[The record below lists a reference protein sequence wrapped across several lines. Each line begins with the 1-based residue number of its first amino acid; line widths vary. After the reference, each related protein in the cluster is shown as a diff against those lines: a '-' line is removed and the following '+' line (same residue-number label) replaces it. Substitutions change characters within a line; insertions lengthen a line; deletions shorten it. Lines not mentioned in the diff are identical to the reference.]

1 MTDSGWLFLNTPLPY
16 LGAMYFLAYRHDL
29 GRIARPFRDLSDS
42 SEWHAVF
49 KRLDL
54 AGTGL
59 KSPKRPLLGGTRN
72 LVLAVA
78 SIAIYVVSIFTSFF
92 LAWYYPCAIQA
103 AVAVPLFILLV
114 TNRTG
119 PFPFRPTRTSCP
131 ILVWG
136 PEYEISAEG
145 RSRSPTVP
153 TSRRFLQQERSHER
167 EEGRS

>member
-29 GRIARPFRDLSDS
+29 GRIARPFRDLSNS

-49 KRLDL
+49 KRLDM

-59 KSPKRPLLGGTRN
+59 KSPKRTLLGGTRN

-78 SIAIYVVSIFTSFF
+78 SSVVYAFSVFASFLLTWYF
-92 LAWYYPCAIQA
+92 LCAIQA
-103 AVAVPLFILLV
+103 AVAVPLFMLLV

-119 PFPFRPTRTSCP
+119 PFPFRPYKDVLPYPRLGTR
-131 ILVWG
+131 IRDLG
-136 PEYEISAEG
+136 
-145 RSRSPTVP
+145 
-153 TSRRFLQQERSHER
+153 ERKESKPGHPDEPVVSTT
-167 EEGRS
+167 GAKP